1 MNPVPTKGPDTTT
14 QAGVVVQMSS
24 GADMPDITSSG
35 SELQVAKDSQVIA
48 IEDILE
54 GSDSSP
60 KDVVAFD
67 VFTQVKV
74 PLSKFE
80 FVCVFVSM
88 MLGVLLAALDQTI
101 VATALKAIV
110 ADLGDQALLPWIG
123 SAYMLSSCALCT
135 MYGKLADIFGRKLA
149 FLVAVVVFEVG
160 SLVCGVATSMGML
173 IAGRAIAGMAHCL
186 VSVSSFMTNAELPG
200 VGGGGIMSLVLIML
214 SDIVS
219 IQDRGKYQGFIGG
232 TYSIASVVG
241 PLVGGT
247 FVDNLS
253 WRWCFFVNLPIG
265 LVTFLIVMF
274 LLKLPAPEG
283 NFMDKL
289 RRVDFIG
296 IALLT
301 ISIVLL
307 LVPLQLGGAE
317 WAWGAWYTIL
327 CFVLSCVFFVVF
339 GIYEGRVEEAI
350 VPYALFSNTSVPA
363 LLVIAISIGASLFPA
378 MYYISVF
385 FQVVQ
390 GATATIAGVKSVPL
404 IFGVV
409 VVSVCSGLFVS
420 KTGQY
425 RILFFIGPV
434 VMSVGIYLV
443 STLNQYSSTVMNVF
457 YLLLFGMGVG
467 PLNSIGVVAIQSS
480 VDTKM
485 IAVAT
490 AVQRTCQ
497 QLGGAFGVSLI
508 GSIFNSALASNIEQR
523 AVHLPEAVALL
534 RKGGFQVDPK
544 EVFQVVELLQVNQT
558 TPVYASALNEVVEA
572 FVGAFRISYLW
583 LLPFPVL
590 ILLANTLFVRQ
601 FELKS
606 KKK

>member
-1 MNPVPTKGPDTTT
+1 MNTNTTQQPETT
-14 QAGVVVQMSS
+14 QADVMVQLSPDADTHNNNIVSS
-24 GADMPDITSSG
+24 SP
-35 SELQVAKDSQVIA
+35 ELQVAKDSQVLE
-48 IEDILE
+48 IEDILD
-54 GSDSSP
+54 GSGDSSP
-60 KDVVAFD
+60 KDVAFD
-67 VFTQVKV
+67 VFTQVRV

-123 SAYMLSSCALCT
+123 SAHMLSSCALCT

-160 SLVCGVATSMGML
+160 SLVCGIATSMGML
-173 IAGRAIAGMAHCL
+173 IAGRAIA
-186 VSVSSFMTNAELPG
+186 G

-232 TYSIASVVG
+232 TYSIASVIG
-241 PLVGGT
+241 PLVGGA

-253 WRWCFFVNLPIG
+253 WRWCFFINLPIG
-265 LVTFLIVMF
+265 FITFLIVMF

-296 IALLT
+296 ITLLT

-409 VVSVCSGLFVS
+409 AVSVSSGLFVS

-443 STLNQYSSTVMNVF
+443 SSLNQYSSTVMNVF

-508 GSIFNSALASNIEQR
+508 GSIFNSALACNIQQN

-544 EVFQVVELLQVNQT
+544 EVFQVVEQLQVNQT
-558 TPVYASALNEVVEA
+558 IPVYTSALSEVVEA

-583 LLPFPVL
+583 LLPFPAL
-590 ILLANTLFVRQ
+590 ILLANALFVRQ

>member
-1 MNPVPTKGPDTTT
+1 MNPVPMKGPDTT
-14 QAGVVVQMSS
+14 QAGVMVPVSPE
-24 GADMPDITSSG
+24 ADMPNITSTG

-48 IEDILE
+48 IEDILD

-60 KDVVAFD
+60 KDVAFD

-173 IAGRAIAGMAHCL
+173 IAGRAIAG
-186 VSVSSFMTNAELPG
+186 

-265 LVTFLIVMF
+265 LLTFLMVMF

-467 PLNSIGVVAIQSS
+467 PLNSVGVVAIQSS

-508 GSIFNSALASNIEQR
+508 GSIFNSALASNIEQH
-523 AVHLPEAVALL
+523 AVHLPEAVTLL

-558 TPVYASALNEVVEA
+558 TPVYASALSEVVEA